1 MRRSVTVIL
10 VVLVGLVFL
19 SRAAPAVERLTVIY
33 SSIGGGMWSPVV
45 AQKKGIFAKNGL
57 EVTYIFIESGSRA
70 INVLISGESPI
81 LQGLGGAAPFSATL
95 GGADLVIVA
104 SLVNTLSFD
113 LLVTKE
119 INRPEDLKGKTLA
132 ISRFGST
139 SDVGAQLALKKL
151 GVNPKEV
158 AFLQIGSN
166 PARLNAMLTG
176 QVQGALLNSDTH
188 APLARKMGLRTLA
201 SLPDMGIEF
210 LQSSTV
216 TTRSYLKA
224 RRQVVRQYIKS
235 LVEAIAWVKNERHR
249 QEAQQ
254 IMGGFLRNQDPELLD
269 NMYESLVK
277 KVFLPAPYPTV
288 AAARNVLDQMAATL
302 PKARQ
307 ARIDDLIDRSLI
319 AELEESGFIQQLY
332 QR

>member
-1 MRRSVTVIL
+1 MMIL
-10 VVLVGLVFL
+10 GVLVSLAFL
-19 SRAAPAVERLTVIY
+19 AEPVSAVERLTVVY

-81 LQGLGGAAPFSATL
+81 LQGLGGAAPFSAAL

-119 INRPEDLKGKTLA
+119 INRPEDLKGRTLA

-139 SDVGAQLALKKL
+139 TDVGLQLALRKL
-151 GVNPKEV
+151 GINPKDV

-166 PARLNAMLTG
+166 PARLSAMLTG
-176 QVQGALLNSDTH
+176 QVQGGLLNSDTH
-188 APLARKMGLRTLA
+188 APLARKQGLRTLA
-201 SLPDMGIEF
+201 SLPDLGIEF

-216 TTRSYLKA
+216 TTRSYAKSHL
-224 RRQVVRQYIKS
+224 QIVRQYLRS
-235 LVEAIAWVKNERHR
+235 LVEAIAWLKDERNR

-254 IMGGFLRNQDPELLD
+254 IMAAFIRNQDRELLD
-269 NMYESLVK
+269 NMYDSLVK
-277 KVFLPAPYPTV
+277 KVFRPVPYPTV
-288 AAARNVLDQMAATL
+288 EAAQNVLDELALTN
-302 PKARQ
+302 PKAKQ
-307 ARIDDLIDRSLI
+307 AKPQDFIDDRFLR
-319 AELEESGFIQQLY
+319 ELEESGFIKGLY
-332 QR
+332 RR

>member
-1 MRRSVTVIL
+1 MRRWEMMIL
-10 VVLVGLVFL
+10 GVLVSLAFL
-19 SRAAPAVERLTVIY
+19 AEPVSAVERLTVVY

-81 LQGLGGAAPFSATL
+81 LQGLGGAAPFSAAL

-119 INRPEDLKGKTLA
+119 INRPEDLKGRTLA

-139 SDVGAQLALKKL
+139 TDVGLQLALRKL
-151 GVNPKEV
+151 GINPKDV

-166 PARLNAMLTG
+166 PARLSAMLTG
-176 QVQGALLNSDTH
+176 QVQGGLLNSYTY
-188 APLARKMGLRTLA
+188 APQAGKLGLRTLF
-201 SLPDMGIEF
+201 SLRDLGIEF
-210 LQSSTV
+210 PQSSTV
-216 TTRSYLKA
+216 TTRSYAKSRL
-224 RRQVVRQYIKS
+224 QIVRQYLRS
-235 LVEAIAWVKNERHR
+235 LVEAIAWLKDERNR

-254 IMGGFLRNQDPELLD
+254 IMAAFIRNQDRELLD
-269 NMYESLVK
+269 NMYDSLVK
-277 KVFLPAPYPTV
+277 KVFRPVPYPTV
-288 AAARNVLDQMAATL
+288 EAAQNVLDELALTN
-302 PKARQ
+302 PKAKQ
-307 ARIDDLIDRSLI
+307 AKPQDFIDDRFLR
-319 AELEESGFIQQLY
+319 ELEESGFIKGLY
-332 QR
+332 RR